1 MYRNSTMSSKVRKNL
16 PLFKVLMNAKPCV
29 VRGVIKEADKD
40 IVDSLS
46 ECCLNVLSGRV
57 QLSSDQKKK
66 LNRHKGVL
74 RALARRGVSLRK
86 RKVLLQ
92 KGGFLGALLKP
103 IIGVLGN
110 LLLG

>member
-1 MYRNSTMSSKVRKNL
+1 MCRNSTMSSKVRKNL
-16 PLFKVLMNAKPCV
+16 PLFKVLMNAKPGV

-57 QLSSDQKKK
+57 RLSPSQKKK
-66 LNRHKGVL
+66 LSRHKNAL
-74 RALARRGVSLRK
+74 RTLAKRGVSVQK
-86 RKVLLQ
+86 RKAMLQ

-103 IIGVLGN
+103 IVGVLGK